1 MLKQFA
7 LLLLV
12 VGIGFSQPG
21 HAINA
26 VGLEHLIASNEKI
39 TIVDIRP
46 NAIYQKSHIRNAIN
60 IPSSIIELKRL
71 PPIGRVIVYD
81 AGIDIEILKQAVIA
95 LNAKPGI
102 QAEPLKGGFA
112 SWSSRHE
119 VIQRDKGLSS
129 SQTRNLT
136 YQKLVKMSAGYDSL
150 ILVDL
155 RMGRQ
160 QESLAEHFPNIRI
173 YDPIDTTRD
182 DTGNVEVSSYIL
194 QTIPK
199 GNNKALI
206 LIDDGNGFSEKVA
219 DKLHAAGTKRL
230 AILAGGEQSLRVRG
244 ETAEAV
250 SSTGD

>member
-7 LLLLV
+7 VLLMV
-12 VGIGFSQPG
+12 VGIGFSQTG
-21 HAINA
+21 YAINSI
-26 VGLEHLIASNEKI
+26 GLEQLIASNEKI

-46 NAIYQKSHIRNAIN
+46 NVVYQKSHIRNAIN
-60 IPSSIIELKRL
+60 ISSLIIERKRL
-71 PPIGRVIVYD
+71 PPLGRVIVYD
-81 AGIDIEILKQAVIA
+81 AGIDIEVLEQAVIA

-102 QAEPLKGGFA
+102 QAEALDGGFA
-112 SWSSRHE
+112 SWASRHE

-136 YQKLVKMSAGYDSL
+136 YQKLVKMSARYDSL

-155 RMGRQ
+155 RMSRQ

-199 GNNKALI
+199 GNNKVLI

-230 AILAGGEQSLRVRG
+230 AILVGGEQALQSRG
-244 ETAEAV
+244 VPSEKV